1 MLISLLHA
9 SLAICIHASS
19 ASMETKSS
27 EYNQVDQDASLS
39 TSISSDVDS
48 LLFGQESKLN
58 LESLLNENFS
68 SVSSDHNLELK
79 KQTLEEGRVD
89 PASDVQ
95 KEEKFADL
103 PSISKKDQSTYSPSN
118 FVASENE
125 SAKSLLESH
134 ASKDNIIASKD
145 KTIAS
150 LSAINDE
157 LLSEIKRLKL
167 KRKQSGDN
175 PEIDSVG
182 VDKSQSLIVELN
194 NVRNNLLMKSSEIR
208 DLKLRNDSLE
218 RRIRDLED
226 KPLPVMNL
234 KPTNPQIFGES
245 PDMSVNAKV
254 ALTNIPDPAR
264 DFSSCDL
271 TFDAVV
277 TSLNGKSKEAFYTE
291 FFILPDELE
300 NILRKGKMDLSKYKD
315 IETFAELWARSRKN
329 SFLYPDIQKQ
339 IRYLLLDYVEQ
350 GLGKRVRT
358 DINGN
363 ATIRGMIPDNYYI
376 IGTASLGKVGVTWNF
391 PVRLREGTNK
401 LSLTLSN
408 ASWSL

>member
-1 MLISLLHA
+1 MHFRFTQLLISLLHA

-89 PASDVQ
+89 PASDAQ
-95 KEEKFADL
+95 EEKKFADL

-182 VDKSQSLIVELN
+182 VDKSHSLLVE
-194 NVRNNLLMKSSEIR
+194 
-208 DLKLRNDSLE
+208 
-218 RRIRDLED
+218 
-226 KPLPVMNL
+226 
-234 KPTNPQIFGES
+234 
-245 PDMSVNAKV
+245 
-254 ALTNIPDPAR
+254 
-264 DFSSCDL
+264 
-271 TFDAVV
+271 
-277 TSLNGKSKEAFYTE
+277 
-291 FFILPDELE
+291 
-300 NILRKGKMDLSKYKD
+300 
-315 IETFAELWARSRKN
+315 
-329 SFLYPDIQKQ
+329 
-339 IRYLLLDYVEQ
+339 
-350 GLGKRVRT
+350 
-358 DINGN
+358 
-363 ATIRGMIPDNYYI
+363 
-376 IGTASLGKVGVTWNF
+376 
-391 PVRLREGTNK
+391 
-401 LSLTLSN
+401 
-408 ASWSL
+408 